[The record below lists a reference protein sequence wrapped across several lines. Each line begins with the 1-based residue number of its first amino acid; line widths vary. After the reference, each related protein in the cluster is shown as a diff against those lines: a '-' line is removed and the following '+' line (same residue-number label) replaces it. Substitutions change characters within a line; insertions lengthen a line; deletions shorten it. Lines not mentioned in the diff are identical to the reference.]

1 MNNTSNIPKLVICND
16 GYFAE
21 KDVPAS
27 LFDAE
32 QSVYEVI
39 RLIDGKGLFLE
50 DHFERL
56 NVSAKIRGFYPALDF
71 YEFRQKIAELS
82 AANAIRNG
90 NVKFVLNVVEGIQKW
105 MFSFI
110 PHQYP
115 SETDYKN
122 GVPVGL
128 LFAERENPTAKLIQN
143 TVRERANKLMKDE
156 NLYEVLL
163 VDKEGQ
169 ITEGSRSNVFF
180 VKGSVFYTAPSQL
193 VLNGI
198 TRIKA
203 LECLVNLGFTVREEA
218 VNVDGMNLFDAAF
231 ITGTSPKVL
240 PISRVGDVVFQSEN
254 APVKKLMEDYNL
266 LIKLY
271 LSEQK

>member
-1 MNNTSNIPKLVICND
+1 MNIATSSSKLVICTD
-16 GYFAE
+16 GCFAE
-21 KDVPAS
+21 KDVSANYFNS
-27 LFDAE
+27 E

-39 RLIDGKGLFLE
+39 RLIGGKVLFIE

-56 NVSAKIRGFYPALDF
+56 KASANVRGFNPDLDLN
-71 YEFRQKIAELS
+71 EFKQKIAELS
-82 AANAIRNG
+82 AANLIRNG
-90 NVKFVLNVVEGIQKW
+90 NVKFVMNVVDGKPNW

-115 SETDYKN
+115 SETDYRI

-143 TVRERANKLMKDE
+143 TVREKANKLMKDE

-163 VDKEGQ
+163 VDKAGR

-180 VKGSVFYTAPSQL
+180 VKDSVFYTAPSQL

-198 TRIKA
+198 TRIKI
-203 LECLVNLGFTVREEA
+203 LQCLINLGFVVHEKA
-218 VNVDGMNLFDAAF
+218 VNVDEMNEFDAAF

-240 PISRVGDVVFQSEN
+240 PISRIGEVKFQSEN
-254 APVKKLMEDYNL
+254 VFVQKLMEAYNL
-266 LIKLY
+266 LMDLY
-271 LSEQK
+271 LSGQK

>member
-1 MNNTSNIPKLVICND
+1 MKKTLDVPKQIICND
-16 GYFAE
+16 GCFPE
-21 KDVPAS
+21 NDVPEN
-27 LFDAE
+27 LFNAE
-32 QSVYEVI
+32 QSVYEVV
-39 RLIDGKGLFLE
+39 RLMDGKVLFLE

-56 NVSAKIRGFYPALDF
+56 KVSANLRGFFPDLDMI
-71 YEFRQKIAELS
+71 EFKQKITELS
-82 AANAIRNG
+82 TANSIRNG
-90 NVKFVLNVVEGIQKW
+90 NVKFVMNMVDGKQNW

-110 PHQYP
+110 PHHYP

-143 TVRERANKLMKDE
+143 SVRELANRLIKDE

-163 VDKEGQ
+163 VDKGGN

-180 VKGSVFYTAPSQL
+180 VKDSVFYTAPSHL

-198 TRIKA
+198 TRVKV
-203 LECLVNLGFTVREEA
+203 LQCLVNLGFVVQEKA
-218 VNVDGMNLFDAAF
+218 INVDEMNDFDAAF

-240 PISRVGDVVFQSEN
+240 PISRVGEVKFQSEN
-254 APVKKLMEDYNL
+254 IVVKKLMEDYNL
-266 LIKLY
+266 LIELY
-271 LSEQK
+271 LSGQK